1 MSAQVNEVQYALDQ
15 QTAQDRQIERS
26 FRKDFQDLPEDVFS
40 QLHAMS
46 KTWIRSKP
54 ADSILASNRSA
65 DPFAVPIN
73 KRDFCE
79 VVAEATSA
87 EQPAG
92 CDAAAWQ
99 QFLKWYQAKAQSENS
114 MTALQADLNEMRN
127 LSDHICQAYERCAY
141 HMATCTP
148 YQSIRL
154 SGSAHATS

>member
-1 MSAQVNEVQYALDQ
+1 MQVNEVQYALDQ

-54 ADSILASNRSA
+54 ADSIMASNRSA
-65 DPFAVPIN
+65 NPFAVAIN

-92 CDAAAWQ
+92 CDVAAWQ

-114 MTALQADLNEMRN
+114 MTALQVDLNEMRN

-154 SGSAHATS
+154 SDSAHVTS